1 MNPAQW
7 KTSAQRLLM
16 DVSSS
21 YVSKKHLDKLVKK
34 PIKSIV
40 PSKVF
45 DITVTSKDL
54 LQPNMTAGMPL
65 NSMFGYSPMSAHWYY
80 TPKVVYYTEH
90 RNKAHRVHTEIKRIH
105 NAICSCK
112 RFMFGVVKNA
122 EYDSELQQVSA
133 SYRVSCDNLDL
144 LEFQMLFEDSL
155 HEYV

>member
-1 MNPAQW
+1 MLPNSGRYKFDRVYKA
-7 KTSAQRLLM
+7 
-16 DVSSS
+16 
-21 YVSKKHLDKLVKK
+21 KKHLDKLVKK
-34 PIKSIV
+34 PIKTIV

-54 LQPNMTAGMPL
+54 WPQTRTIATNLPNMPFSYKSLTTYL
-65 NSMFGYSPMSAHWYY
+65 YY
-80 TPKVVYYTEH
+80 TPPVVYYTEH
-90 RNKAHRVHTEIKRIH
+90 RNKVHRVQTEIKRIH